1 MNRIIGYARCSTSG
15 QNTST
20 QVDALKEAGCLKTF
34 QERISSR
41 TPFDQ
46 RHQLQA
52 CLSVLDE
59 GDELVVTKLDRLG
72 RTQVEV
78 VNLLSDLQQKKIHI
92 RTLDGLIST
101 KNLGKM
107 APLVVGLLT
116 GLSEVER
123 SLIRERTL
131 ESVAYRRKTGGNL
144 GGRPSLPKI
153 KTNNIKKL
161 RSEGHSL
168 RQIVTLTGVSLSAVQ
183 KVCKEDESKVNQ

>member
-1 MNRIIGYARCSTSG
+1 MTKIIGYSR
-15 QNTST
+15 TST
-20 QVDALKEAGCLKTF
+20 TSQTTDPQISSLEEAGCQKVF
-34 QERISSR
+34 QEKISSR
-41 TPFDQ
+41 TPLDQ

-107 APLVVGLLT
+107 APLVIGLLT

-131 ESVAYRRKTGGNL
+131 ESVAYRKKTGGNL

-153 KTNNIKKL
+153 KTNNIRKL

-183 KVCKEDESKVNQ
+183 KVCKEQESRVHH